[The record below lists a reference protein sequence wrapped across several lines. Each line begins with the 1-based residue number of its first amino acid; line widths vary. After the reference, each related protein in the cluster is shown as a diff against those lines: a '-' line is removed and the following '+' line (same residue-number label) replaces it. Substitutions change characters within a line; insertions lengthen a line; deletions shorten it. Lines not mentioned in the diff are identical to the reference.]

1 MFEYGLVY
9 RLVNITFLND
19 FHDLWNDEEVIKY
32 TAVREN
38 LSLYNTEQ
46 KLMNWIGE
54 MVFAVLK
61 DDEFIGVV
69 GCPSVNKKNREYG
82 FFYQFKR
89 SEWGKGYASEA
100 AEWVIAYMRRN
111 YGTAVLYA
119 DVIPDNIAS
128 EKIVKHLGFI
138 TTGESKANV
147 KGNIMTVK
155 HYKLNIE

>member
-1 MFEYGLVY
+1 MFKLFSDSSLVY
-9 RLVNITFLND
+9 TLVNIMSLND
-19 FHDLWNDEEVIKY
+19 FYALWNDEEVIKY

-69 GCPSVNKKNREYG
+69 GCSSVNKQNNEYG

-89 SEWGKGYASEA
+89 SEWGKGCASEA
-100 AEWVIAYMRRN
+100 AA
-111 YGTAVLYA
+111 
-119 DVIPDNIAS
+119 
-128 EKIVKHLGFI
+128 
-138 TTGESKANV
+138 
-147 KGNIMTVK
+147 
-155 HYKLNIE
+155 